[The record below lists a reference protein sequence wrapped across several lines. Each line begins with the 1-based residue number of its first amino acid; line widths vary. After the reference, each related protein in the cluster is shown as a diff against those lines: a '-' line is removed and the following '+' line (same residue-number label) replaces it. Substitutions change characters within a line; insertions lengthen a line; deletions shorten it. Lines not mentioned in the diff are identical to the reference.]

1 MLKRAPS
8 LIFVFALL
16 ISVLLSTSTL
26 PAGEDSSLPEVEVT
40 NVRKVFDNGEHNA
53 FTDMIEFKGK
63 YYLTFRTCPGGH
75 MLFPSS
81 RILIMQSD
89 DAETWKQV
97 DEFSVPRRD
106 VRDPHFLIFKDKLFV
121 YTGTWYCGDAPP
133 KTRTIN
139 QHLGYAVW
147 SADGSNWSKP
157 TMLEGTYGH
166 YIWRAAAYGD
176 KAYLCGRRIRNFTED
191 NKDRELIETAILES
205 DDGLVWKTASLF
217 NEKQGDETAFLFEK
231 NGDLLAIGRSG
242 SNPAWVMR
250 SRPPFDHWERKQ
262 LDRYIG
268 GPLLAKWGD
277 HYLVGGRQRKNGK
290 YVTSLY
296 WFKNDQLHE
305 FASLPSGGDNSYPGI
320 LILGPDRARVSYYSS
335 HEKDENGK
343 PITAIYL
350 ADLKLKHKK

>member
-1 MLKRAPS
+1 MKKTQFS
-8 LIFVFALL
+8 LIPLL
-16 ISVLLSTSTL
+16 TLLCCSMLTVAPL
-26 PAGEDSSLPEVEVT
+26 PAGENSDLPEVEVS
-40 NVRKVFDNGEHNA
+40 NVHKVFDNGEHNA

-75 MLFPSS
+75 MLFPTS

-89 DAETWKQV
+89 DAKTWKQV
-97 DEFSVPRRD
+97 DEFSVPKRD

-121 YTGTWYCGDAPP
+121 YNGTWYCGDSAP

-139 QHLGYAVW
+139 EHLGFAVW
-147 SADGSNWSKP
+147 SADGNEWSKP
-157 TMLEGTYGH
+157 IMLEGTYGH
-166 YIWRAAAYGD
+166 YIWRAAAYKD
-176 KAYLCGRRIRNFTED
+176 KAYLCGRRIRHFAQGD
-191 NKDRELIETAILES
+191 KDRELIETAILES

-217 NEKQGDETAFLFEK
+217 NEKQGDETAFLFED

-250 SRPPFDHWERKQ
+250 SRPPFDHWDRKQ

-277 HYLVGGRQRKNGK
+277 RYLVGGRQRKNGK

-296 WFKNDQLHE
+296 WFKDDQLHE

-320 LILGPDRARVSYYSS
+320 LILSPDHALISYYSS
-335 HEKDENGK
+335 HEKDKDGK
-343 PITAIYL
+343 PITAIYM
-350 ADLKLKHKK
+350 ADLNLKNK

>member
-1 MLKRAPS
+1 MKKTQS
-8 LIFVFALL
+8 CLIALL
-16 ISVLLSTSTL
+16 PLLCCSIMSLTAFAADENNDL
-26 PAGEDSSLPEVEVT
+26 PKVEVS
-40 NVRKVFDNGEHNA
+40 NVHQVFDNGEHNA

-75 MLFPSS
+75 MLFPTS

-89 DAETWKQV
+89 DAKTWQQV
-97 DEFSVPRRD
+97 DEFSVPKRD

-121 YTGTWYCGDAPP
+121 YSGTWYCGDSAP

-139 QHLGYAVW
+139 EHLGFAVW
-147 SADGSNWSKP
+147 SADGKQWSKP
-157 TMLEGTYGH
+157 IMLEGTYGH
-166 YIWRAAAYGD
+166 YIWRAAAYKD
-176 KAYLCGRRIRNFTED
+176 KAYLCGRRIRHFA
-191 NKDRELIETAILES
+191 KDDQGRELIETAILES
-205 DDGLVWKTASLF
+205 DDGLVWKTAGLF
-217 NEKQGDETAFLFEK
+217 NEKQGDETAFLFEE

-250 SRPPFDHWERKQ
+250 SRPPFETWDRKQ

-296 WFKNDQLHE
+296 WFKDDELHE

-320 LILGPDRARVSYYSS
+320 LILSPDHALVSYYSS
-335 HEKDENGK
+335 HEKDEDGK
-343 PITAIYL
+343 PITAIYM
-350 ADLKLKHKK
+350 ADLKLK